1 MTPEQLVAVLGAITA
16 LIVAVGAVYVQV
28 LRTHQLVNGRMN
40 ELLEATR
47 SSAHAEG
54 VISAIAATE
63 PAEESKPQR
72 ST

>member
-54 VISAIAATE
+54 VIAAIAATP
-63 PAEESKPQR
+63 PAEESKPPHIA
-72 ST
+72 